1 MEGSP
6 PRRTLSRTIQER
18 TADVLSQRFFHDRMS
33 MTMLF
38 VALAVNVVSLINL
51 ALKLHPSSAPV
62 PVHFSS
68 FARFDQLG
76 PWYFPLQV
84 GLVAL
89 GITMMNAIFAYSSFN
104 KSRLASFFLLVT
116 SVVVGIFG
124 AIIAQAFGAIQ

>member
-1 MEGSP
+1 MEGTP
-6 PRRTLSRTIQER
+6 PRRTLTRTMQER
-18 TADVLSQRFFHDRMS
+18 TADILSQRFFHDRLS
-33 MTMLF
+33 MTML
-38 VALAVNVVSLINL
+38 VAALVVNVVSLINL
-51 ALKLHPSSAPV
+51 ALKLHPVSAPV

-76 PWYFPLQV
+76 PWYFPLLV

-89 GITMMNAIFAYSSFN
+89 GITIVNAIFAYNSFN

>member
-1 MEGSP
+1 MEGSQ

-33 MTMLF
+33 MTMLI

-89 GITMMNAIFAYSSFN
+89 GITIMNAIFAYNSFN